1 MSVFLAIL
9 SVVCRLLAWT
19 CRILAILFAVIC
31 IALCFG
37 PVASL
42 TPIAN
47 LAYWLQEIVYD
58 GFSGLFV
65 WISPFGGSFR
75 GDFALASV
83 ILFVLDWA
91 LMRAS
96 VALRR

>member
-1 MSVFLAIL
+1 MRAVRTIL
-9 SVVCRLLAWT
+9 GVVCRLLAWG
-19 CRILAILFAVIC
+19 CRILAILFAIIC

-42 TPIAN
+42 APVAN
-47 LAYWLQEIVYD
+47 LTYWLQDIVYD

-65 WISPFGGSFR
+65 WISPLGGSFR
-75 GDFALASV
+75 GDFALSSV

-91 LMRAS
+91 LVRAS

>member
-1 MSVFLAIL
+1 MSVLRAIL
-9 SVVCRLLAWT
+9 GIACRILAWA
-19 CRILAILFAVIC
+19 CRILAILFAVVC
-31 IALCFG
+31 VALCFG

-42 TPIAN
+42 TPVAN
-47 LAYWLQEIVYD
+47 LTYWLQDIVYD

-65 WISPFGGSFR
+65 WISPLGGSFR
-75 GDFALASV
+75 GDFALSSV

>member
-9 SVVCRLLAWT
+9 SVACRLLAWA

-65 WISPFGGSFR
+65 WISPLGGSFR
-75 GDFALASV
+75 GDFALSSV
-83 ILFVLDWA
+83 ILFILDWA
-91 LMRAS
+91 LVRAS